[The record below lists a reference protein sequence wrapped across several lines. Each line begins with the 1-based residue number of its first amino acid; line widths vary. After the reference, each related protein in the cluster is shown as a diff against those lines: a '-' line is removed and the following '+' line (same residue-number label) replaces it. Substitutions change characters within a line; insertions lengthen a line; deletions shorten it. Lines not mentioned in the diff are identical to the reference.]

1 METPIQKALEICN
14 KSMSELELLSRT
26 DYDKAQP
33 QMEIVSSLK
42 NQIESLIPDE
52 KEFINIIYSNCEK
65 IRNS

>member
-14 KSMSELELLSRT
+14 KSISELELLSRT

-42 NQIESLIPDE
+42 NQIEGLISDE

-65 IRNS
+65 IKNS

>member
-42 NQIESLIPDE
+42 NQIESLISDE

>member
-14 KSMSELELLSRT
+14 KFISELELLSRT
-26 DYDKAQP
+26 DYDKSQP

-42 NQIESLIPDE
+42 NQIEGLISDE

-65 IRNS
+65 IKNS

>member
-42 NQIESLIPDE
+42 NQIENLISDE

-65 IRNS
+65 IKNS

>member
-42 NQIESLIPDE
+42 NQIEGLISDE

>member
-14 KSMSELELLSRT
+14 KSISELELLSRT

-42 NQIESLIPDE
+42 NQIEGLISDE

>member
-14 KSMSELELLSRT
+14 KSISELELLSRT

-42 NQIESLIPDE
+42 NQIEGLISDE
-52 KEFINIIYSNCEK
+52 K
-65 IRNS
+65 

>member
-42 NQIESLIPDE
+42 NQIEGLISDE

-65 IRNS
+65 IKNS

>member
-42 NQIESLIPDE
+42 TQIESLISDE

>member
-14 KSMSELELLSRT
+14 KSMFELELLSRT

-42 NQIESLIPDE
+42 NQIESLISDE